1 MASGLA
7 VYIPAKGAPLRDAD
21 PSLVE
26 IYRCVISGSD
36 GGSNANVILS
46 SGDSAAVVP
55 IFRVPDN
62 TMILDVGWR
71 VRTAFTA
78 AVDIS
83 MGDSDNSTGWA
94 SIAQIDATTAD
105 TDVMWCMK
113 GIAIDAGHL
122 DSDEPITFQ
131 PIYAGGKYIGSTAEH
146 GLEKDQF
153 PIYITLENTP
163 AGGFD
168 AGLMD
173 VYVKL
178 VRGWDRDFI
187 DRRG

>member
-7 VYIPAKGAPLRDAD
+7 VYIPAKGAPLRDSD
-21 PSLVE
+21 PSVVE
-26 IYRCVISGSD
+26 VYRCVISGSD
-36 GGSNANVILS
+36 GGGNANVVLS

-62 TMILDVGWR
+62 TMILSVGWR

-83 MGDSDNSTGWA
+83 IGDSDNSTGWA
-94 SIAQIDATTAD
+94 SIAQVEATTAD
-105 TDVMWCMK
+105 TDVMWAEK
-113 GIAIDAGHL
+113 GFLFDTGHL
-122 DSDEPITFQ
+122 GSDDPVTFQ
-131 PIYAGGKYIGSTAEH
+131 PAYVGGKYIGSTAIH

-153 PIYITLENTP
+153 PICITLENTP